1 MAHRNELFITGRI
14 VSSPTLGKMP
24 SGTPLLWFTLE
35 SEEAFVDKARRDACH
50 TNTFRVEMLGANVSL
65 HADHIKIGRECYI
78 RGYIRNDNGLVK
90 VRVRHFEMEKTYY
103 EGFTRALD
111 LAIACLKDSGAANSG
126 TATSSVAGDA
136 SRVLEQLLLVR
147 ESCDPK
153 KDNSAQSW

>member
-14 VSSPTLGKMP
+14 VSAPTLGKMP

-35 SEEAFVDKARRDACH
+35 SEEAFVDKTRRDACH
-50 TNTFRVEMLGANVSL
+50 TNLFRVEMLGANVSL
-65 HADHIKIGRECYI
+65 HADSIKPGKECYI

-111 LAIACLKDSGAANSG
+111 IAIACLKDCGSSG
-126 TATSSVAGDA
+126 TTSADA
-136 SRVLEQLLLVR
+136 NRVLEQLQLVR

-153 KDNSAQSW
+153 KDNSALS